1 MEKETEERIIR
12 LETKLSYLEDFLNQL
27 QQVSVENS
35 ETIER
40 LRQEN
45 KLMSQKIRDMADQLE
60 GDIPNRKPPHY

>member
-45 KLMSQKIRDMADQLE
+45 KLMSQKIRDMSDQLE
-60 GDIPNRKPPHY
+60 GEIPNRKPPHY

>member
-35 ETIER
+35 ETIEL

-45 KLMSQKIRDMADQLE
+45 KLMSQKIRDMSDQLE
-60 GDIPNRKPPHY
+60 GEIPNRKPPHY

>member
-1 MEKETEERIIR
+1 MEKETEERIIQ

-45 KLMSQKIRDMADQLE
+45 KLMSQKIRDMSDQLE
-60 GDIPNRKPPHY
+60 GEIPNRKPPHY

>member
-45 KLMSQKIRDMADQLE
+45 KLMSQKIHDMSDQLE
-60 GDIPNRKPPHY
+60 GEIPNRKPPHY

>member
-12 LETKLSYLEDFLNQL
+12 LETKLSYLEDFLIQL

-45 KLMSQKIRDMADQLE
+45 KLMSQKIRDMSDQLE

>member
-35 ETIER
+35 EIIER

-45 KLMSQKIRDMADQLE
+45 KLMSQKIRDMSDQLE
-60 GDIPNRKPPHY
+60 GEIPNRKPPHY